1 MKYILF
7 YNTIKYLKWS
17 QIYFRVLRKLV
28 KPKVTDRFDRVL
40 PERNSR
46 FVNFRLYDE
55 KINQNMQATFLN
67 HTKRLELPQD
77 WNDDSHNKLWL
88 YNLHYFD
95 DLVAKNAT
103 TKHSLH
109 LNLLDSWQTQN
120 PEGIGNGWEAYP
132 ISLRISNII
141 KAWQAGLQL
150 ERRHF
155 ESLYAQA
162 SFLVKMALK
171 ASIR

>member
-77 WNDDSHNKLWL
+77 WNDDL
-88 YNLHYFD
+88 
-95 DLVAKNAT
+95 
-103 TKHSLH
+103 
-109 LNLLDSWQTQN
+109 
-120 PEGIGNGWEAYP
+120 
-132 ISLRISNII
+132 II
-141 KAWQAGLQL
+141 NYGYIIYIILT
-150 ERRHF
+150 
-155 ESLYAQA
+155 
-162 SFLVKMALK
+162 
-171 ASIR
+171 I